1 MGKRRSTKS
10 AERETKVEQA
20 MAAISRGEFSN
31 PYQAAKHFNICYATL
46 KRRVDGGKSVAESR
60 EPQQLFTLAEEKA
73 LAAWITR
80 LTASGYPVSHS
91 LIEEMA
97 EEIRN
102 RRLIGINDPSIQY
115 VIYEPLGEQW
125 TRRFVERHSHLATAM
140 TRSIELARITEASPE
155 IIQNWY
161 NILFQTIDEYGIS
174 PSNTYNCDESGF
186 GVGKSKTRRVVID
199 TTIKQNY
206 QAEPGRQ
213 EWVTVMECISGDG
226 TCIPPLIIFAGENV
240 CTSWIPMK
248 DLPEGW
254 HISCNTKG
262 WTNNLH
268 GVQWLQKCFEPATR
282 DKADNEF
289 RLLICDG
296 HDSHISADFIRHCIA
311 NRIVLMLL
319 PPHCSHLMQPLD
331 VGIFFPLK
339 QAIACFLDQ
348 IYRTG
353 IARLQKIEW
362 LESFI
367 QAREKALNK
376 QNILGAW
383 RGAGIYPLN
392 PSKVLDK
399 LTSTR
404 KPSPSDSS
412 TILLIATS
420 TEILALPKPF
430 ENILTDNSAGID
442 ASTLHSANTAL
453 TDLLRINQPLQT
465 PARKF
470 IPRLAST
477 TEWLLAENVI
487 LRLELQK
494 SKDML
499 GTRKA
504 RAAGKRLILKGKIV
518 ISTVE
523 ILTAFE
529 ECEAATLAKATKPV
543 GRGRGRPR
551 KIPAVPIVI
560 VEEPKE
566 ASDAETDDDPDR

>member
-1 MGKRRSTKS
+1 
-10 AERETKVEQA
+10 
-20 MAAISRGEFSN
+20 
-31 PYQAAKHFNICYATL
+31 
-46 KRRVDGGKSVAESR
+46 
-60 EPQQLFTLAEEKA
+60 
-73 LAAWITR
+73 
-80 LTASGYPVSHS
+80 
-91 LIEEMA
+91 
-97 EEIRN
+97 
-102 RRLIGINDPSIQY
+102 
-115 VIYEPLGEQW
+115 
-125 TRRFVERHSHLATAM
+125 
-140 TRSIELARITEASPE
+140 
-155 IIQNWY
+155 
-161 NILFQTIDEYGIS
+161 
-174 PSNTYNCDESGF
+174 
-186 GVGKSKTRRVVID
+186 
-199 TTIKQNY
+199 
-206 QAEPGRQ
+206 
-213 EWVTVMECISGDG
+213 MECICGDG
-226 TCIPPLIIFAGENV
+226 TYIPPLIIFAGENV
-240 CTSWIPMK
+240 CTSWIPLK

-262 WTNNLH
+262 WTNNIH

-296 HDSHISADFIRHCIA
+296 HDSHISADFIQHCIA
-311 NRIVLMLL
+311 NRVILILL

-339 QAIACFLDQ
+339 QAIGCFLDRV
-348 IYRTG
+348 YRTG

-399 LTSTR
+399 LTSTPR
-404 KPSPSDSS
+404 PQLQLSDGS
-412 TILLIATS
+412 TILVLVTS
-420 TEILALPKPF
+420 SEISESSQPF
-430 ENILTDNSAGID
+430 DNILTDNSTGID
-442 ASTLHSANTAL
+442 ASKLHSANTVL

-477 TEWLLAENVI
+477 TEWLLAENII
-487 LRLELQK
+487 LKLELQK

-504 RAAGKRLILKGKIV
+504 QAAGKRLVLKGKIV
-518 ISTVE
+518 ISTAE

-529 ECEAATLAKATKPV
+529 KCEAATLARATKPV

-551 KIPAVPIVI
+551 TIPVVPIAI
-560 VEEPKE
+560 LEEPKE
-566 ASDAETDDDPDR
+566 ASETTIDNDPDR